1 MSPEVSPAA
10 EGRSPGLAD
19 AGRDPLL
26 ETQQVYVTLLFNKYR
41 GSLHRHLASLVTSQ
55 EDAADLVQET
65 YFRLVRHGNLKQ
77 IDAMARAFLFETA
90 TNLARDHLRRRR
102 ARPPSESLDEVEPPS
117 EAPSPERQ
125 LALAET
131 LAAIRG
137 VIVRLPPAC
146 RDVFLLS
153 RFRDMTY
160 VEIAAALGISIRSVD
175 RHMATAMAQLER
187 VVGARL

>member
-1 MSPEVSPAA
+1 MSPETPPTTDGKAQA
-10 EGRSPGLAD
+10 LAD

-41 GSLHRHLASLVTSQ
+41 GALHRHLASMVASQ
-55 EDAADLVQET
+55 EDAADLVQDS
-65 YFRLVRHGNLKQ
+65 YFRLVRHGSLMQ

-102 ARPPSESLDEVEPPS
+102 TRPPGEPLDDFEPPS
-117 EAPSPERQ
+117 DEPSPERQ
-125 LALAET
+125 LALSET
-131 LAAIRG
+131 LAAIREA
-137 VIVRLPPAC
+137 VVRLPPIC

-153 RFRDMTY
+153 RFRDRTY
-160 VEIAAALGISIRSVD
+160 VEIAADLGISTRSVD
-175 RHMATAMAQLER
+175 RHMAIAMAELER

>member
-1 MSPEVSPAA
+1 MSPEILPAA
-10 EGRSPGLAD
+10 EGQAQALAD

-41 GSLHRHLASLVTSQ
+41 GALHRHLASMVASQ
-55 EDAADLVQET
+55 EDAADLVQDS
-65 YFRLVRHGNLKQ
+65 YFRLVRHGNLMQ

-102 ARPPSESLDEVEPPS
+102 ARPPSEPLDECEPPS
-117 EAPSPERQ
+117 ETPSPERQ
-125 LALAET
+125 FALAET
-131 LAAIRG
+131 LAAIREA
-137 VIVRLPPAC
+137 VVRLPPIC

-153 RFRDMTY
+153 RFRDRTY
-160 VEIAAALGISIRSVD
+160 VQIAAGLGISTRSVD
-175 RHMATAMAQLER
+175 RHMATAMAELER

>member
-1 MSPEVSPAA
+1 MSPETPPAA
-10 EGRSPGLAD
+10 EGQSRALAD

-41 GSLHRHLASLVTSQ
+41 GALHRHLASMVASQ
-55 EDAADLVQET
+55 EDAADLVQDS
-65 YFRLVRHGNLKQ
+65 YFRLVRHGNLMQ

-102 ARPPSESLDEVEPPS
+102 TRPPSEPLDEFEPPGD
-117 EAPSPERQ
+117 APSPERQ
-125 LALAET
+125 FALAET
-131 LAAIRG
+131 LAAIREA
-137 VIVRLPPAC
+137 IVRLPPIC

-153 RFRDMTY
+153 RFRDRTY
-160 VEIAAALGISIRSVD
+160 VQIAEELGISTRSVD
-175 RHMATAMAQLER
+175 RHMASAMAELER